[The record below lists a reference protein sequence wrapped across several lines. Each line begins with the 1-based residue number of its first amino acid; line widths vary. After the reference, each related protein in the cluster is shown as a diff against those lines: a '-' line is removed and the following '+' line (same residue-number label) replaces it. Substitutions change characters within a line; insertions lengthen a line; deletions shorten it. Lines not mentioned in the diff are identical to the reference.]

1 MKQLPISLAQELIN
15 ELLHFVSGFDPHLEY
30 TPTGLPAISCL
41 AFVVSDPLLF
51 TFNLGRVIA
60 SDNIDMAIVE
70 AFQDTPVRKE
80 LMGRKQVV
88 YFPDIEVEMI
98 E

>member
-15 ELLHFVSGFDPHLEY
+15 ELLHFESGFDPHLEY
-30 TPTGLPAISCL
+30 TPVGLPAITCL
-41 AFVVSDPLLF
+41 AFVVRDPLRF
-51 TFNLGRVIA
+51 MFNLGRVIA
-60 SDNIDMAIVE
+60 SDNIDGATYL
-70 AFQDTPVRKE
+70 AFEDTPVRKE

-88 YFPDIEVEMI
+88 VFHDIEIEMI